1 MPLLTDNLS
10 EKEKTNFHDWMKV
23 RAYVNE
29 LTGKRPDINGALYL
43 IGMNEYGT
51 VKPFSKEEKQ
61 DLMHIGLCTIF
72 LDVYYTFSH
81 RDEDGWLHF
90 DSIGTIEKVDIRYQE
105 NLIKEK
111 IVTYFRKHELIQ

>member
-1 MPLLTDNLS
+1 MPLLTDNFS
-10 EKEKTNFHDWMKV
+10 DKEKTIFNDWMKV

-43 IGMNEYGT
+43 IGMNEFGT
-51 VKPFSKEEKQ
+51 VKTFTKEEKQ

-72 LDVYYTFSH
+72 LDVFYTFSH
-81 RDEDGWLHF
+81 RDEEGWLHF
-90 DSIGTIEKVDIRYQE
+90 NSIGTPDKVDIRSQE

-111 IVTYFRKHELIQ
+111 IVAYFKKHELIQ